1 MKVLLLVVTAALG
14 FSAAVLIQQRGLLAE
29 PVQVATLVDGG
40 RYTGDITDG
49 VLQGSGTLEWPRGAS
64 YVGEFKDGLMH
75 GQGEYVDAFGNRY
88 QGQFVDGQFTG
99 NGEIYSTDGNTY
111 KGETQDWVMH
121 GEGEFE
127 QDDSRYRGR
136 FKKGQFSGE
145 GAYFQDDELV
155 YEGMFEDWVFHG
167 EGKLIE
173 DNGYLVGEFEEGM
186 PVSGT
191 RVNEEGDRYNGEFFY
206 LNYHGEGQLKLA
218 NGDTYTGQFR
228 YGQYHGDGAMRLAE
242 PVDGVQEYSGT
253 WRKGR
258 LVESSETQFV
268 EEEKTDIETALYR
281 ERTML
286 DTALANV
293 PQGDPTKTEVF
304 FLGIAGDGTERVF
317 SREVT
322 AFRDYFDQIA
332 PLASRQ
338 INLINDRSTIA
349 EKPMATMTSIGEAL
363 GTLSERMDRDR
374 DLLVLYITSH
384 GSKDHYISLKNRRLE
399 LEDLSSDKLAQLL
412 DDSGIRWQVILVSAC
427 FSGGFIE
434 PLKGESRLIMTA
446 AAADKT
452 SFGCSD
458 EAVLTY
464 FGRALLE
471 SLDEASSFEEA
482 YSLLQTKITS
492 REAEEDL
499 PASEPQL
506 FVGDKVSQK
515 LRQTSGLF
523 KGQPAI

>member
-1 MKVLLLVVTAALG
+1 MLLIAAALG
-14 FSAAVLIQQRGLLAE
+14 FGAALFVQDRGLLGE
-29 PVQVATLVDGG
+29 PVQVAKLVDGG
-40 RYTGDITDG
+40 RYTGEIIDG
-49 VLQGSGTLEWPRGAS
+49 VLQGAGTLEWPQGAS

-75 GQGEYVDAFGNRY
+75 GEGEYVDALGNRY

-99 NGEIYSTDGNTY
+99 SGEIYSIDGDVY
-111 KGETQDWVMH
+111 KGETQDWIMH
-121 GEGEFE
+121 GDGEFE
-127 QDDSRYRGR
+127 RDGALYRGR
-136 FKKGQFSGE
+136 FNDGQFSGE
-145 GAYFQDDELV
+145 GSYFQDDDLV

-167 EGKLIE
+167 EGKLVE
-173 DNGYLVGEFEEGM
+173 DDGYLTGEFEDGM

-191 RVNEEGDRYNGEFFY
+191 RVTEQGDRYSGEFFY
-206 LNYHGEGQLKLA
+206 LNYHGEGHLTLA
-218 NGDTYTGQFR
+218 NGDIYIGQFH
-228 YGQYHGDGAMRLAE
+228 YGQYHGEGTMQLAE
-242 PVDGVQEYSGT
+242 PIDGVQEYSGT
-253 WRKGR
+253 WRRGR

-268 EEEKTDIETALYR
+268 ENYEADLEAALYR

-293 PQGDPTKTEVF
+293 PQGDPNTTEVF

-322 AFRDYFDQIA
+322 AFRDYFDQIT
-332 PLASRQ
+332 PLSTRQ

-349 EKPMATMTSIGEAL
+349 KKPMATMTSIAEAL
-363 GTLSERMDRDR
+363 DTLGKRMDKEQ

-399 LEDLSSDKLAQLL
+399 LVDLSSDTLAELL
-412 DDSGIRWQVILVSAC
+412 DDSGIQWQVILVSAC

-434 PLKGESRLIMTA
+434 PLKGENRLIMTA

-458 EAVLTY
+458 AATLTY

-471 SLDEASSFEEA
+471 SLDEANSFEEA
-482 YSLLQTKITS
+482 YSHLQTKITS

-506 FVGDKVSQK
+506 FVGDKIAQK
-515 LRQTSGLF
+515 LRETPGLF